1 MSKALEGP
9 GNLRGY
15 FKAVGRAPMGY
26 YVLADGKWSKVT
38 DSSNR
43 PRMNYYTAI
52 MRPLNDKQSEPFTMV
67 DSWAGATMLIEGI
80 TDEEKTTGIDQLLS
94 GEEESKTVYDM
105 QGRKIEDL
113 PMHKGLYIIIKNG
126 KPIKNIIQ

>member
-1 MSKALEGP
+1 
-9 GNLRGY
+9 
-15 FKAVGRAPMGY
+15 
-26 YVLADGKWSKVT
+26 
-38 DSSNR
+38 
-43 PRMNYYTAI
+43 
-52 MRPLNDKQSEPFTMV
+52 MV
-67 DSWAGATMLIEGI
+67 DSWAGATMPIEGI

-113 PMHKGLYIIIKNG
+113 PMRKGLYIIIKNG